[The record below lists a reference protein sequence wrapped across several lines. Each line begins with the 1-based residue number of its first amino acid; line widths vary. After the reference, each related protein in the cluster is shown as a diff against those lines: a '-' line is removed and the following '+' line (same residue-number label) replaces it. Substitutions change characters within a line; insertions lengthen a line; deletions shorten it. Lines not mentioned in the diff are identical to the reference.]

1 VICALAEA
9 LRAEELKAKKHVK
22 VIFGTTTGG
31 TVGIVVVVVGATS
44 SGTASFAYKSRAFG
58 LFLGQCDGEFN
69 PTVD

>member
-1 VICALAEA
+1 MICALAEA

-44 SGTASFAYKSRAFG
+44 SGTDTSF
-58 LFLGQCDGEFN
+58 E
-69 PTVD
+69 